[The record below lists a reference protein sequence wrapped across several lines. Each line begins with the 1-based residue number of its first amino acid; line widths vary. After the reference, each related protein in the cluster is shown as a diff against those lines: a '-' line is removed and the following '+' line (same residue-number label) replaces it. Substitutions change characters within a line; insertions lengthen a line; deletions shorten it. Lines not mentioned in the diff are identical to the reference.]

1 MPEET
6 TTMTVYEIITAVV
19 AVIALLQPWAIKL
32 WNMIFKKLKITLIP
46 SGKM

>member
-19 AVIALLQPWAIKL
+19 AVIACNRGQLNYGI
-32 WNMIFKKLKITLIP
+32 
-46 SGKM
+46 

>member
-19 AVIALLQPWAIKL
+19 AVIALLQPVG
-32 WNMIFKKLKITLIP
+32 N
-46 SGKM
+46 